1 MIITIV
7 VVSIVFIAIVA
18 FLIFKLLRSI
28 NEIYDLYYRIDNL
41 EKDNKKTKNEAE
53 ETKIALQAEEQK
65 KQQLENKL
73 NNIKCLICA
82 SPSNGKHYCY
92 SCYTKF
98 KNQSF
103 DVRIKNCNEAEIIDY
118 YGNKS
123 FLCDD
128 GRMVRS
134 RAEALISNFLF
145 NNKIR
150 YIYEKPIYY
159 KEANSNKILH
169 PDFYLPDY
177 DLYIEY
183 NELLTDKYLQSKEYA
198 MRIYRSKGM
207 RIFVMTNQDLFN
219 ISQFILPKLEK

>member
-1 MIITIV
+1 M
-7 VVSIVFIAIVA
+7 
-18 FLIFKLLRSI
+18 IFKLLGKI
-28 NEIYDLYYRIDNL
+28 NEIYDLYNRIEDL
-41 EKDNKKTKNEAE
+41 EESSKKIQKEAG
-53 ETKIALQAEEQK
+53 ETKTALQIEEQK
-65 KQQLENKL
+65 KQQLQSILDNT
-73 NNIKCLICA
+73 KCLICD

-103 DVRIKNCNEAEIIDY
+103 DVRIKNCQKTEIIDY
-118 YGNKS
+118 YGNKT

-128 GRMVRS
+128 GRFVRS

-159 KEANSNKILH
+159 RENNINKVLH

-183 NELLTDKYLQSKEYA
+183 NELNTDKYLQNKEYA

-207 RIFVMTNQDLFN
+207 HVLVMTNKDLFN
-219 ISQFILPKLEK
+219 IPQFILPHLENKSINRGNYYVK